1 MEVEEQELDGD
12 GKVLNTIQKQ
22 RKQIKATEET
32 HETPAT
38 APSSCIRDSSR
49 NQLHRLGALY
59 SNPQDL
65 SSPVH
70 RTETAFAIEQE
81 PDHETRS
88 ATKLKKS
95 KKLAELAHSYNQWED
110 ESVSKNRTP
119 KPSTCEQN
127 DCAATASPHKAMDN
141 QPISG
146 IKPISASPRKYGDKG
161 ATASISNRFESM
173 EKRETD
179 NNKNSNN
186 KKLNWDKG
194 IMDSLESQGF
204 KRRDTTHKR
213 LEYDFNQTD
222 GMKQINT
229 KPSNAAKPPS
239 GSAAIVKGAIP
250 KSAPTRVE
258 EPAKKLEVTKGLV
271 SGRAAIFETNAPN
284 ATNNAA
290 SSSAA
295 AKNQKDPAE
304 MSLKERMAL
313 FERNK
318 GEALIPKAALGM
330 APSAKQIMS
339 DKKPSENV
347 RQVIT
352 TPQQPMSSTVA
363 SVAPSANKINNFNK
377 PVKADTCAAGSG
389 IRQTVAALLSAPAT
403 IAESRIANENR
414 KIREQE
420 MNVVLNRFNSKAEE
434 AVPPPAPPMPD
445 NLFKANSAG
454 RKKRLSGMFIQILIV
469 FVCFFPDQNQCSFV

>member
-1 MEVEEQELDGD
+1 MQVEVEEQELDGD

-22 RKQIKATEET
+22 RKQIRTAEET
-32 HETPAT
+32 DEMPA

-70 RTETAFAIEQE
+70 RTETAFAIERE
-81 PDHETRS
+81 PDHDTRS

-95 KKLAELAHSYNQWED
+95 KKLAELANSYNQWED

-119 KPSTCEQN
+119 KPSTSQQN
-127 DCAATASPHKAMDN
+127 DNAATASPHKVNDN
-141 QPISG
+141 HLISG
-146 IKPISASPRKYGDKG
+146 IKPISASPRKFSDKT
-161 ATASISNRFESM
+161 ATASILNRIESL

-213 LEYDFNQTD
+213 LEYDFNHTD
-222 GMKQINT
+222 RKQINT
-229 KPSNAAKPPS
+229 KFSNAAKPPL
-239 GSAAIVKGAIP
+239 GSAAIIKGAIP
-250 KSAPTRVE
+250 KNAPTTVE
-258 EPAKKLEVTKGLV
+258 EPARKVDVTKGLV
-271 SGRAAIFETNAPN
+271 SGRAAIFETSAPR
-284 ATNNAA
+284 ATNNA
-290 SSSAA
+290 SSSSTAA

-318 GEALIPKAALGM
+318 GEALMPKAALGM
-330 APSAKQIMS
+330 APSTKQIMS

-347 RQVIT
+347 KQVIT
-352 TPQQPMSSTVA
+352 TPQQPMTSSAIA
-363 SVAPSANKINNFNK
+363 SVAPTANKINNFNR
-377 PVKADTCAAGSG
+377 PVRADTCAAGSG

-420 MNVVLNRFNSKAEE
+420 MNVVLNRFNSKADE

-445 NLFKANSAG
+445 NLFKTNSAG
-454 RKKRLSGMFIQILIV
+454 RKKRLSGTTHFNFIRILII
-469 FVCFFPDQNQCSFV
+469 F